1 MKITTYEV
9 KNIEITET
17 QEDDGTVSIRTHN
30 WDTGRSIERNY
41 LRSQSYDGIFEQLAE
56 HGVNISAS
64 QLFDYIAESA
74 EDILKEVFSKTIL
87 ED

>member
-41 LRSQSYDGIFEQLAE
+41 LHSQFYEGILEQMTEHNIFIFYALLRDAMDATAE
-56 HGVNISAS
+56 V
-64 QLFDYIAESA
+64 
-74 EDILKEVFSKTIL
+74 IL

>member
-41 LRSQSYDGIFEQLAE
+41 LRSQSYDGIFEQLAD
-56 HGVNISAS
+56 HDMDISAS

-74 EDILKEVFSKTIL
+74 EVIL

>member
-41 LRSQSYDGIFEQLAE
+41 LRSQSYHGIFEQLAE
-56 HGVNISAS
+56 HDMDISAL
-64 QLFDYIAESA
+64 QLFDYIAES
-74 EDILKEVFSKTIL
+74 EKVIL